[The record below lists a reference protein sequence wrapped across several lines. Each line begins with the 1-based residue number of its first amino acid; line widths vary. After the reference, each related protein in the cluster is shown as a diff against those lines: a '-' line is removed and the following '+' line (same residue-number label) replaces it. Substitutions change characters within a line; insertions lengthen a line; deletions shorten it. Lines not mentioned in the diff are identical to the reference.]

1 MLSIWDII
9 TYHQLTVYIKIYL
22 TTIFFM
28 GSLMINHLILGLTQT
43 SRWQTIMAGR
53 ENKKMQDTNL
63 QKRINFHCLV

>member
-9 TYHQLTVYIKIYL
+9 TYHQLTVY
-22 TTIFFM
+22 FM

-43 SRWQTIMAGR
+43 CRWQTIMAGR